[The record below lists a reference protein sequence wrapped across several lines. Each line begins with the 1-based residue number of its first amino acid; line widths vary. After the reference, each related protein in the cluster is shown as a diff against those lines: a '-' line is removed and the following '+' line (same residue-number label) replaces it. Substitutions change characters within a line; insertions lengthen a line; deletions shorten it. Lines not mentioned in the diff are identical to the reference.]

1 MSVQE
6 KYDHIKL
13 MPFQWEPFNGD
24 RHLENQIKA
33 ICKKHGIQKIIELG
47 TCLGSSTIWFAQNF
61 DYVQTSEINPEF
73 AAIAESRFKESRLDN
88 IALWVEDSRSILP
101 IMIPYDTPTFIF
113 IDSHWGP
120 SNPLIQELAI
130 IERSGN
136 KNLVICIHD
145 FKVPGRPE
153 LGFDT
158 YPEQGIVYEWE
169 WIEPSISRIYPDGYT
184 VTYNSEATG
193 AKRGVILI
201 EPKKLAQK

>member
-1 MSVQE
+1 MSVQK

-13 MPFQWEPFNGD
+13 MPFQWDPFNGD
-24 RHLENQIKA
+24 HHMETQIKA
-33 ICKKHGIQKIIELG
+33 ICEKHGIRNIIELG
-47 TCLGSSTIWFAQNF
+47 TCLGSSSLWFAQNF
-61 DYVQTSEINPEF
+61 DYVQTSEINPDF
-73 AAIAESRFKESRLDN
+73 AAIAEARFNEAGVDN

-101 IMIPYDTPTFIF
+101 IMIPHSDPVFIF

-136 KNLVICIHD
+136 QNVVICIHD
-145 FKVPGRPE
+145 FKVPGHPE

-169 WIEPSISRIYPDGYT
+169 WIKSSIDRIYPNGYS
-184 VTYNSEATG
+184 VTYNSEAEG
-193 AKRGVILI
+193 AKRGVIFI
-201 EPKKLAQK
+201 EPEKSANN